1 MYRPVRVNA
10 PEMLPVS
17 LEEVKKALRVDSA
30 DDNEMLESLIQ
41 SAVDHYEGW
50 TGVLGI
56 CLVEQTWRQTF
67 DRYEQ
72 CLRLPLGPVINVDAV
87 TTRSAAGGD
96 TPVPPASYTTET
108 DAAGRSSLRFI
119 DGFSMPNDAAA
130 RSAISIEYRA
140 GWPIVEGKL
149 TVPADI
155 RTAIIARVQIGY
167 EQTATDAG
175 KTIATME
182 SALITKWRRPLL

>member
-1 MYRPVRVNA
+1 MHRPVRVTA

-30 DDNEMLESLIQ
+30 DDDDMLESLIQ

-50 TGVLGI
+50 TGILGI

-67 DRYEQ
+67 DRFEQ
-72 CLRLPLGPVINVDAV
+72 CLLVPLGPVNAV
-87 TTRSAAGGD
+87 EAISIRNAAGSE
-96 TPVPPASYTTET
+96 TPVQASDYAVET
-108 DAAGRSSLRFI
+108 NAAGRAVVRFA
-119 DGFSMPNDAAA
+119 DGFAMPNDVAE
-130 RSAISIEYRA
+130 RTAISVDYRA
-140 GWPIVEGKL
+140 GWPIVDNKP

-175 KTIATME
+175 KTIASME
-182 SALITKWRRPLL
+182 SALISKWRRPIL

>member
-1 MYRPVRVNA
+1 MHRPVRVTA

-30 DDNEMLESLIQ
+30 DDDDMLTNLIQ

-50 TGVLGI
+50 TGILGI
-56 CLVEQTWRQTF
+56 CLVEQTWRQNF

-72 CLRLPLGPVINVDAV
+72 CLLVPLGPVNAVDAISI
-87 TTRSAAGGD
+87 RNAAGSE
-96 TPVPPASYTTET
+96 TPVQASDYAVETT
-108 DAAGRSSLRFI
+108 AAGRDVVRFA
-119 DGFSMPNDAAA
+119 DGFAMPNDVAERA
-130 RSAISIEYRA
+130 AISVDYRA
-140 GWPIVEGKL
+140 GWPIVDNKP

-175 KTIATME
+175 KTIASME
-182 SALITKWRRPLL
+182 SALISKWRRPIL

>member
-1 MYRPVRVNA
+1 MHRPLLVTA
-10 PEMLPVS
+10 PSMLPVS
-17 LEEVKKALRVDSA
+17 LAEVKKALRVDSA
-30 DDNEMLESLIQ
+30 DDDDMLENLIQ

-50 TGVLGI
+50 TGILGI
-56 CLVEQTWRQTF
+56 CLVEQTCRQIF

-72 CLRLPLGPVINVDAV
+72 CLRLPLGPVIEVAGIE
-87 TTRSAAGGD
+87 TRNNAGIETAIPTND
-96 TPVPPASYTTET
+96 YTVEI
-108 DAAGRSSLRFI
+108 DAAGLSSVRFV
-119 DGFSMPNDAAA
+119 DGFNMPNDVAQ
-130 RSAISIEYRA
+130 RSAISVVYRA
-140 GWPIVEGKL
+140 GWPIVDNKP

-175 KTIATME
+175 KTIANME

>member
-1 MYRPVRVNA
+1 MHRPVRVTA

-30 DDNEMLESLIQ
+30 DDDEMLENLIQ

-50 TGVLGI
+50 TGILGI
-56 CLVEQTWRQTF
+56 CLVEQTWRQSF
-67 DRYEQ
+67 DRYEH
-72 CLRLPLGPVINVDAV
+72 CLRLPLGPMIEVDAV
-87 TTRSAAGGD
+87 ATRSAAGVD
-96 TPVPPASYTTET
+96 TPVQSGSYTIET
-108 DAAGRSSLRFI
+108 DAAGRSVVRFI
-119 DGFSMPNDAAA
+119 DGFSMPNDAAD

-140 GWPIVEGKL
+140 GWPITDNKP

-175 KTIATME
+175 MTIASME
-182 SALITKWRRPLL
+182 SALISKWRRPIL

>member
-1 MYRPVRVNA
+1 MHRPVRVTA
-10 PEMLPVS
+10 PLMMPVS
-17 LEEVKKALRVDSA
+17 LTEVKKALRVDSA
-30 DDNEMLESLIQ
+30 DDEDMLENLIQ

-50 TGVLGI
+50 TGILGI

-72 CLRLPLGPVINVDAV
+72 CLHLPLGPVTAV
-87 TTRSAAGGD
+87 SGVKMLSNAG
-96 TPVPPASYTTET
+96 TETIVETENYSIET
-108 DAAGRSSLRFI
+108 DAAGRSSVRFV
-119 DGFSMPNDAAA
+119 DGFSVPNDVAQ
-130 RSAISIEYRA
+130 RSAISVEYRA
-140 GWPIVEGKL
+140 GWPIVDNKP

-175 KTIATME
+175 QTISNME
-182 SALITKWRRPLL
+182 RALIAKWRRPLL

>member
-1 MYRPVRVNA
+1 MHRPVRITA
-10 PEMLPVS
+10 PEIPPIS

-30 DDNEMLESLIQ
+30 DDDDTLTNLIQ

-56 CLVEQTWRQTF
+56 CLVEQTWRQSF

-72 CLRLPLGPVINVDAV
+72 CLRLPLGPVMAVDSIK
-87 TTRSAAGGD
+87 TRDNAG
-96 TPVPPASYTTET
+96 TET
-108 DAAGRSSLRFI
+108 QVPTTDYGVETDSSGRSYVRFA
-119 DGFSMPNDAAA
+119 DGFTMPNDASS
-130 RSAISIEYRA
+130 RSAISIDYRA
-140 GWPIVEGKL
+140 GWPIVDDKP

-155 RTAIIARVQIGY
+155 RIAIIGRVQIGY

-175 KTIATME
+175 QTIANME
-182 SALITKWRRPLL
+182 RALITKWRRPLL